1 MKIILIVIPVFLFLN
16 GCGKDS
22 PNEFIRED
30 YKIEA
35 DEMPAPVGGIK
46 TIQEKVIYPEDAKDE
61 EIEGTVLINTF
72 INEKGEVVWTEISK
86 SAHPILDSAAI
97 NAIKKVNFTPGK
109 HKGKN
114 VKVQVIVPVSF
125 KLE

>member
-1 MKIILIVIPVFLFLN
+1 MKIILILIPVFLFLN

-72 INEKGEVVWTEISK
+72 INEKGDVAWAEIFK
-86 SAHPILDSAAI
+86 SENPIFDSSAL
-97 NAIKKVNFTPGK
+97 NAIKQTKFIPGK
-109 HKGKN
+109 QKRKN
-114 VKVQVIVPVSF
+114 VKVQIVIPVSF